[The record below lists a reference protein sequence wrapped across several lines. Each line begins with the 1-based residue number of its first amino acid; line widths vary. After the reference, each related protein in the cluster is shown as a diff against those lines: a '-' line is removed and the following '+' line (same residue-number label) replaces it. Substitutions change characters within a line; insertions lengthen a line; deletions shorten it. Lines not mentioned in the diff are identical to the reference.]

1 MPVAA
6 VDLFCGVGGLT
17 HGLELAGVPVVVGVD
32 VENSCKFAYE
42 HNNRARFVL
51 RDVTQLASD
60 ELENYFP
67 EGTTKVLVG
76 CAPCQP
82 FSTYSLRYNKNGKKD
97 DKWRLLYYFANLVE
111 AVLPEIVSMENVPQ
125 LSHEPVLTTSLA
137 SYKNY
142 STIAAGKSLTA
153 LTMAFHK
160 AGDDWFFGQGL
171 EI

>member
-67 EGTTKVLVG
+67 DGTTKILVG

-97 DKWRLLYYFANLVE
+97 DKWRLLYYFATN
-111 AVLPEIVSMENVPQ
+111 Q
-125 LSHEPVLTTSLA
+125 FLTTSLA

-160 AGDDWFFGQGL
+160 AGDDWFFWHQGL

>member
-67 EGTTKVLVG
+67 EGTTKILVG

-111 AVLPEIVSMENVPQ
+111 MFRNCPTNQ
-125 LSHEPVLTTSLA
+125 FLTTSLT

-160 AGDDWFFGQGL
+160 AGDDWFFWHQGL

>member
-76 CAPCQP
+76 
-82 FSTYSLRYNKNGKKD
+82 
-97 DKWRLLYYFANLVE
+97 
-111 AVLPEIVSMENVPQ
+111 
-125 LSHEPVLTTSLA
+125 
-137 SYKNY
+137 
-142 STIAAGKSLTA
+142 
-153 LTMAFHK
+153 
-160 AGDDWFFGQGL
+160 
-171 EI
+171 

>member
-67 EGTTKVLVG
+67 EGTTKVLVPHVNRFPHIRLDTIKTVRRMINGG
-76 CAPCQP
+76 CY
-82 FSTYSLRYNKNGKKD
+82 TT
-97 DKWRLLYYFANLVE
+97 
-111 AVLPEIVSMENVPQ
+111 LPI
-125 LSHEPVLTTSLA
+125 
-137 SYKNY
+137 
-142 STIAAGKSLTA
+142 
-153 LTMAFHK
+153 
-160 AGDDWFFGQGL
+160 
-171 EI
+171 